1 VRVGVIAVA
10 VLAAALLGLL
20 QGTGAATGAV
30 APALRVVGTSPFTVR
45 GTFFKPGERVTVTMV
60 AGKRLTARA
69 SANARGIF
77 TVKFK
82 VPVTRCTKYSLKATG
97 ALGSRATFT
106 PKLGVACKPK
116 ATVEFG
122 DTVAVKGTNFTP
134 GERVTVTLAAEETWT
149 GHAVVNA
156 KGAFTVDL
164 GALPLSNC
172 NGYKLTVA
180 GSRGSRFTFTH
191 PVVPC

>member
-1 VRVGVIAVA
+1 VRVGVIAAA
-10 VLAAALLGLL
+10 VLVAALLGLA
-20 QGTGAATGAV
+20 QGAGGADGAV
-30 APALRVVGTSPFTVR
+30 APTLRVVGTSPFTVR

-69 SANARGIF
+69 SANARGTF

-82 VPVTRCTKYSLKATG
+82 VPVTRCTKYSLKAAGT
-97 ALGSRATFT
+97 LGSRATFT
-106 PKLGVACKPK
+106 PRLSAACKPK

-122 DTVAVKGTNFTP
+122 ATVAVKGTNFTP
-134 GERVTVTLAAEETWT
+134 GERVTVTLAADETWT
-149 GHAVVNA
+149 GKAVVNA

-164 GALPLSNC
+164 GALPLSDC
-172 NGYKLTVA
+172 SAYKLSVA

-191 PVVPC
+191 PTAPC